1 MFHLPIV
8 QFYEYINLL
17 SCLWFDWA
25 RLSKHLVSSLFLFLS
40 SFSISARLALTFPL
54 SFCLEPEIQKW
65 SKRVGKALKMYVLST
80 RRRDE
85 SIAVWL
91 AVCLSFPAKQTHS
104 PLLFAWESNKAFPS
118 PLLFSVSGYCIK
130 QMGLAAKHV
139 FRRGR
144 YKEWDFLQRNRQTRQ
159 TKDCQ
164 SDIFTEKA

>member
-1 MFHLPIV
+1 MDSPFPFYMFHLPIV

-40 SFSISARLALTFPL
+40 SFSISARLALTFPF

-91 AVCLSFPAKQTHS
+91 SVFRFQPSRPTALSS
-104 PLLFAWESNKAFPS
+104 LLFAWESNKAFPS
-118 PLLFSVSGYCIK
+118 LVSLDTVSSK
-130 QMGLAAKHV
+130 
-139 FRRGR
+139 
-144 YKEWDFLQRNRQTRQ
+144 WD
-159 TKDCQ
+159 
-164 SDIFTEKA
+164 